1 MPQATRRRPPAAKSA
16 GKEKAEGTARLRGLG
31 GKKHDGGP
39 SEEELLELVPG
50 GLATAFVNARMHDRA
65 LALAGLGEPS
75 DWDGDMPELPDDIA
89 SEDHDSLSNLLG
101 QFASCL
107 STATWHAAKAR
118 INRIFYDQVVE
129 YVESVAILESQESSE
144 AKRKADAAT
153 NEMVVLAKALA
164 TSAQADMFRFQA
176 MASNLKLKHA
186 TVSRVGG
193 FVADEVEAED
203 QDETPRRSTRGSGA
217 GSSRGGGRGGGRNRA
232 RR

>member
-1 MPQATRRRPPAAKSA
+1 MPAKLS
-16 GKEKAEGTARLRGLG
+16 GLG
-31 GKKHDGGP
+31 KRKRADGP
-39 SEEELLELVPG
+39 SEADLLALVPA

-65 LALAGLGEPS
+65 LSLAGLGEPN
-75 DWDGDMPELPDDIA
+75 DWDDDMPELPEDIA

-107 STATWHAAKAR
+107 STATWHGTKAR
-118 INRIFYDQVVE
+118 IDKIFFDQVVE
-129 YVESVAILESQESSE
+129 YVESIAILESGESSE

-153 NEMVVLAKALA
+153 SETVVLAKALSA
-164 TSAQADMFRFQA
+164 SAQADMYRFQT

-193 FVADEVEAED
+193 FVGDEVESED
-203 QDETPRRSTRGSGA
+203 QDDAPKRSTRGAGA
-217 GSSRGGGRGGGRNRA
+217 GSSRGSARGGGRHRS